1 MNNRRSFFKSLIGL
15 IVAPKVAEA
24 THSSNIVKMWTPETG
39 ITYGAYIH
47 PGICIRQIYTNG
59 ELV

>member
-15 IVAPKVAEA
+15 IVAPKVAKA
-24 THSSNIVKMWTPETG
+24 THTNNLVKIWTPKTG

-47 PGICIRQIYTNG
+47 PGICIRQLYSYG